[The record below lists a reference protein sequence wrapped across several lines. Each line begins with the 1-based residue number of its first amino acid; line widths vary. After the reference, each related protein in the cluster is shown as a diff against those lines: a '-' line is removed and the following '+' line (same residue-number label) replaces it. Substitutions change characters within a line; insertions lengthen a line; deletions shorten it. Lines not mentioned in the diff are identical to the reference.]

1 MENEPYILLVE
12 DNPDDIVLTLRAL
25 RRMKLVNGVE
35 TVRDGAQALD
45 FLWAQGAYAD
55 REPLHL
61 PQLILLDINL
71 PKLSGVEVLRRLRA
85 KELTRSVPV
94 VMLTTSDQDQDV
106 QASYAGG
113 ANSYVR
119 KPIDSQEFREAV
131 DRLGVY
137 WLALNTPPQGRNKRN

>member
-45 FLWAQGAYAD
+45 FLWAQGVYAD

-131 DRLGVY
+131 NRLGVY
-137 WLALNTPPQGRNKRN
+137 WLALNTPPQGRN